1 MGKREAGMEVG
12 QDQEMFW
19 EGAHHHSGGG
29 GLKFGGNDALSPA
42 SNPASLAA
50 LAPAPMPVPLAQRWL
65 CLPPPP
71 APPQPCHCRALVLSC
86 HCVFLPAPVPPILAF
101 SSGCGVPSELSL
113 QPADQIG
120 FGPGHAATGQASAEP
135 SFYCGGADRVGN
147 QAGMLGVQLGT
158 VGVLSTWTD

>member
-1 MGKREAGMEVG
+1 MVKTRCSGRVLTTTAGE
-12 QDQEMFW
+12 QD
-19 EGAHHHSGGG
+19 
-29 GLKFGGNDALSPA
+29 
-42 SNPASLAA
+42 SNLEETMHCLLLPTLLASL
-50 LAPAPMPVPLAQRWL
+50 LWRLPL
-65 CLPPPP
+65 CLSHWHRGGCACHPLP
-71 APPQPCHCRALVLSC
+71 PPQPCHCRALVLSC